1 VIAKFFSSLRN
12 GRAFVGSR
20 ASLAFLGAG
29 AIWTALHVFG
39 RLGSLDSRMLPV
51 LSVAAF
57 LATLLAIYWY
67 RPAVR
72 WPWIAIA
79 AAMLLFAIGA
89 VKRVDLATF
98 GNLTDTRSLLP
109 DLITLPGY
117 VFLALGL
124 TGLARLRR
132 RGQEGSFDAL
142 LDCAIAALAALAL
155 AWVFLITPTLSHA
168 LTPVNVRL
176 LLSCYPPLSVFLVA
190 ITAHIAFSPAT
201 RRVPAYRILLVALG
215 AMLVGD
221 IIFMLLEMQKI
232 TLRFELIELPYA
244 IAYLAFGAAVLH
256 PSMRELTVP
265 VSAGQAAPTRGRLA
279 FVAIALAVPA
289 VVTLSSPNQST
300 ADRIVLTV
308 IVASLTGIAIWRVFR
323 ALREHARSEAI
334 LAHRATRDDLTDLP
348 NRLAAREC
356 VSRALSNAAHRREL
370 VVLIFL
376 DVDRFKLVNDTVGH
390 SIGDELLI
398 AVAQRLQVTVRHHDL
413 VARTGGDEFV
423 IVLADVVDVDQA
435 IESTERIRRCF
446 EMPFMVRDA
455 EIYSSASLGVAFAD
469 GSDPA
474 VDFET
479 MIRDADT
486 AMYQAKDAGRDG
498 IAVFDQSMRARAAER
513 LELEHNL
520 RGAQD
525 RGELEVHFQPI
536 VTLPEGHALGV
547 EALVRWSHPLLG
559 RIPPAKFIPIAEDMG
574 LISELG
580 GWVLDEA
587 CRQVSIWRNEVP
599 DASEL
604 YVCVNLSARQLRDP
618 RLIERVLGA
627 LSQSNLPPRA
637 LCLELTESI
646 LTQNIAEAGLLNE
659 LDKLGIRLSIDDFGT
674 GFSSLS
680 YLKRFPI
687 DYVKIDRAFVE
698 GLGGDSADESSDE
711 NLVAAIIAMA
721 GALGMTTIAEGVETA
736 AQERALVT
744 LGCRAAQGFRY
755 SRAVAPSQLPEALR
769 RAIRPA
775 AAALPALPA
784 VPAA

>member
-1 VIAKFFSSLRN
+1 VIAKGAASFRYGRN
-12 GRAFVGSR
+12 HVGNR
-20 ASLAFLGAG
+20 ASLIFLVAG
-29 AIWTALHVFG
+29 AIWTALHGFG
-39 RLGSLDSRMLPV
+39 LLGPLETSTFHV
-51 LSVAAF
+51 LSVATF
-57 LATLLAIYWY
+57 LATLLGIYWY
-67 RPAVR
+67 RPAAR

-79 AAMLLFAIGA
+79 AALMLFVVGGVARTRLG
-89 VKRVDLATF
+89 TF
-98 GNLTDTRSLLP
+98 GNLTPTRSLIP
-109 DLITLPGY
+109 DLITIPGY
-117 VFLALGL
+117 ILFAVGLA
-124 TGLARLRR
+124 GLARLRR
-132 RGQEGSFDAL
+132 RGQEGNFDAL
-142 LDCAIAALAALAL
+142 LDCVIAALAAVAL

-168 LTPVNVRL
+168 QTPVTVRL

-190 ITAHIAFSPAT
+190 IAAHIAFSPAT
-201 RRVPAYRILLVALG
+201 RRVPAYSFLLLTMG
-215 AMLVGD
+215 CLLVGD
-221 IIFMLLEMQKI
+221 TIFMLLETAAI
-232 TLRFELIELPYA
+232 TMPFALIDLPYA
-244 IAYLAFGAAVLH
+244 IGYVALGAAVLH
-256 PSMRELTVP
+256 PSMRELSMP

-279 FVAIALAVPA
+279 FVAVALAIPA
-289 VVTLSSPNQST
+289 VVTLSQTNEST

-308 IVASLTGIAIWRVFR
+308 IVASLTAIAIWRVFR

-356 VSRALSNAAHRREL
+356 VSRALANAARQRAL
-370 VVLIFL
+370 VVLVFL

-398 AVAQRLQVTVRHHDL
+398 AVAQRLQATVRHHDL

-446 EMPFMVRDA
+446 EMPFTVRDA

-469 GSDPA
+469 GSDPN

-520 RGAQD
+520 RGAHE

-536 VTLPEGHALGV
+536 VTLPDGHALGV

-559 RIPPAKFIPIAEDMG
+559 RIPPSKFIPVAEDMG
-574 LISELG
+574 LITELG

-587 CRQVSIWRNEVP
+587 CRQLAIWRDEVP

-618 RLIERVLGA
+618 RLIERVLDA
-627 LSQSNLPPRA
+627 LHQSNLPPRA
-637 LCLELTESI
+637 LCLELTESV
-646 LTQNIAEAGLLNE
+646 LTQNIAEAGLLND

-698 GLGGDSADESSDE
+698 GLGVESSDE
-711 NLVAAIIAMA
+711 SLVAAIIAMA
-721 GALGMTTIAEGVETA
+721 GALGMTTIAEGVETS
-736 AQERALVT
+736 AQERALVA

-755 SRAVAPSQLPEALR
+755 SRAVAPAQVPEALR
-769 RAIRPA
+769 RAIRPTSA
-775 AAALPALPA
+775 VPEVPA
-784 VPAA
+784 VPTP